1 LSKAKLA
8 LFFLGAFALALAV
21 VVELTSLSALG
32 TFKTNAAIPSNPA
45 PGIGIRALILIDFIL
60 AYAILLIAVDMAPG
74 FRTVF
79 GRIQGVLTLVLSILS
94 LIIAIAAI
102 YLAIA
107 LVVLMLSLLLSPP
120 FGTIAYFAIWGDFD
134 KSTARLILSTSMFLK
149 MIGVGMIVV
158 SNPSFLKN
166 IGFMLLMVCSLAA
179 TFVLGLLHAFPP
191 SFLVSITD
199 GIGAIIAG
207 IIALIWSI
215 VLLIGAVLAIIRA
228 IRSVS
233 PV

>member
-8 LFFLGAFALALAV
+8 FFFLGAFALALSV
-21 VVELTSLSALG
+21 VVELGSLALLG
-32 TFKTNAAIPSNPA
+32 NFNTNQAIQDSPA

-74 FRTVF
+74 FRVVL
-79 GRIQGVLTLVLSILS
+79 GRIQGVVTLVLSILS
-94 LIIAIAAI
+94 IIIAIAAI
-102 YLAIA
+102 YVAIA

-120 FGTIAYFAIWGDFD
+120 FGTIAYFAVWGSFD
-134 KSTARLILSTSMFLK
+134 KSTARVILSASMFLK
-149 MIGVGMIVV
+149 LIGVGMIVV

-166 IGFMLLMVCSLAA
+166 IGFMLLMICSLAA
-179 TFVLGLLHAFPP
+179 TFILGLLHAFPP

-199 GIGAIIAG
+199 AIGAIIAG
-207 IIALIWSI
+207 IIALIWSV
-215 VLLIGAVLAIIRA
+215 VLLIGAIFAIIRA
-228 IRSVS
+228 IRSVA